1 MVSVEKYVVVAFSDL
16 PPLRTL
22 DEAIADAVLSGG
34 TRRSASV
41 LKVVD
46 VDNLIPIGSIVEHIV
61 GAPGPDYDLAIVT
74 GYHDVGQYKIRFKVW
89 GKGDWIDGASSWG
102 VRLVPQ
108 SHKRYYDYYNEYV
121 EEAKKFVK

>member
-1 MVSVEKYVVVAFSDL
+1 MVSEEKYVVVGFKDK

-22 DEAIADAVLSGG
+22 EDAIKIADDMVHADFE
-34 TRRSASV
+34 AMV

-89 GKGDWIDGASSWG
+89 GRGDWIDGASSWG